1 MDIIKARQEL
11 IFGRTIYDMNLKV
24 ADYGRV
30 STDKDDQINSL
41 ENQVNYFND
50 MIDNVKSWTH
60 VASYS
65 DEGISGTQVYK
76 REEFLRMIEDAKLGK
91 IDLILTKEIFNFGSN
106 INESIKYI
114 RMLLQYGVIVFF
126 ISDNINTIY
135 LDNEFKLQVMV
146 TMARA
151 YNDKKTKKVKFSVK
165 RNFRDSQLNEKLKK

>member
-11 IFGRTIYDMNLKV
+11 MLGKTIYDMDLKV
-24 ADYGRV
+24 AVYNRV
-30 STDKDDQINSL
+30 SKNTDEIKNNIDKITIDDLI
-41 ENQVNYFND
+41 ENTKN
-50 MIDNVKSWTH
+50 WTH

-65 DEGISGTQVYK
+65 DEGISGTQMYK
-76 REEFLRMIEDAKLGK
+76 RKEFLRMVEDAKLGK
-91 IDLILTKEIFNFGSN
+91 IDLIITKEISNFGSN

-135 LDNEFKLQVMV
+135 LDNEFKLQVMI

-151 YNDKKTKKVKFSVK
+151 NNDKNSKKVKFSVK
-165 RNFRDSQLNEKLKK
+165 RNFRKSQLDEKI

>member
-11 IFGRTIYDMNLKV
+11 MLGKTIYDMDLKV
-24 ADYGRV
+24 AVYSRV
-30 STDKDDQINSL
+30 PKNTDEIKNNTDKITID
-41 ENQVNYFND
+41 D
-50 MIDNVKSWTH
+50 MIDKVKSWTH

-114 RMLLQYGVIVFF
+114 GMLLQYGVIVFF

-135 LDNEFKLQVMV
+135 LDNEFKIQVMV

-151 YNDKKTKKVKFSVK
+151 YNDKNSKKVKFSVK

>member
-1 MDIIKARQEL
+1 MDLIKTRQEL
-11 IFGRTIYDMNLKV
+11 MLGKTIYDMDLKV
-24 ADYGRV
+24 AVYSRV
-30 STDKDDQINSL
+30 PKNADEIKNNTDKITID
-41 ENQVNYFND
+41 D

-76 REEFLRMIEDAKLGK
+76 REEFLN
-91 IDLILTKEIFNFGSN
+91 LILTKEIFNFGSN

-151 YNDKKTKKVKFSVK
+151 YNDKKSKKVKFSVK

>member
-1 MDIIKARQEL
+1 
-11 IFGRTIYDMNLKV
+11 
-24 ADYGRV
+24 
-30 STDKDDQINSL
+30 
-41 ENQVNYFND
+41 
-50 MIDNVKSWTH
+50 
-60 VASYS
+60 
-65 DEGISGTQVYK
+65 
-76 REEFLRMIEDAKLGK
+76 MIEDAKLGK

-151 YNDKKTKKVKFSVK
+151 YNDKKSKKVKFSVK